1 MGVGRSLLLA
11 AAVALSGAM
20 PAAAQT
26 PGGPSAD
33 AIMERASRAYK
44 ALSSFQADFRQRID
58 DPLVEQ
64 GESRGTLYQRGT
76 NRFAMR
82 FTEPANSAIV
92 IDGTALWV
100 YLPEDDPRNVRK
112 LPMPGEP
119 VYNYNLLAW
128 LLDRPSEKYRATW
141 LREESVDGN
150 KTDVLLLEPNL
161 PNIGFR
167 RATVWIDRALG
178 LPRRLEF
185 DEKILIRTINLS
197 RIRTNGTIPAAIFT
211 FRVPSGV
218 RVVE

>member
-1 MGVGRSLLLA
+1 MIRLLLTSVL
-11 AAVALSGAM
+11 AVAPL
-20 PAAAQT
+20 AALVAQAGNT
-26 PGGPSAD
+26 PSAD

-64 GESRGTLYQRGT
+64 GESRGTLYQRGA

-82 FTEPANSAIV
+82 FTEPAGSAIV

-150 KTDVLLLEPNL
+150 KTDVLLLEPTVPNL
-161 PNIGFR
+161 GFR

-178 LPRRLEF
+178 LPRRFEF
-185 DEKILIRTINLS
+185 DEKILIRTVNLS

-211 FRVPSGV
+211 FRVPPGV
-218 RVVE
+218 RVVQ